1 MYFSLRLYLLFQQ
14 PRFSPLDKNV
24 YAYVFTSA
32 YSLVVGPEGTVIDRR
47 PTRLIESLWAED
59 GTALVVQG

>member
-1 MYFSLRLYLLFQQ
+1 MR
-14 PRFSPLDKNV
+14 N
-24 YAYVFTSA
+24 A
-32 YSLVVGPEGTVIDRR
+32 YSLVVGPEGTVLQRR

>member
-24 YAYVFTSA
+24 YAFA
-32 YSLVVGPEGTVIDRR
+32 YSLVVGPEGTVVDRR